1 MASDLADLR
10 DKVAAKFDI
19 TEEDFDIVLED
30 DCTVVD
36 DQDYFETLEANT
48 LLMVLKG
55 NQRTQFEDDE
65 IDNAMPET
73 GELPSMG
80 QRSSAAAHNA
90 TNLARIASKLS
101 RNLSALVTLPD
112 DEAQIISEAD
122 RNQLHLLLRQPMDI
136 VRDIQHT
143 CTQRLTDRQSVQ
155 DAVGLLR
162 LYHRAKS
169 QDGGSDEDRGHSAK
183 TEESRS

>member
-55 NQRTQFEDDE
+55 NQRTQFGKNVLVGVCFSFTE
-65 IDNAMPET
+65 
-73 GELPSMG
+73 
-80 QRSSAAAHNA
+80 SANK
-90 TNLARIASKLS
+90 LVQARNNRIGNEPCF
-101 RNLSALVTLPD
+101 R
-112 DEAQIISEAD
+112 
-122 RNQLHLLLRQPMDI
+122 
-136 VRDIQHT
+136 
-143 CTQRLTDRQSVQ
+143 
-155 DAVGLLR
+155 
-162 LYHRAKS
+162 
-169 QDGGSDEDRGHSAK
+169 
-183 TEESRS
+183 